1 MTGAA
6 SGTYNFVRQ
15 FGGALG
21 AAALVVVNGLG
32 GTGESVPW
40 LSAGALGPSLLLC
53 AAVMGYRRHML
64 VPGSE
69 SGSRVI
75 GGVNPTHSSHIFP
88 PCRPEKT
95 GRADRIPLSPRIRA
109 VGFQGRCSPRK
120 KGQKTSFSLPLHK
133 HTAVSTA
140 CPLELWGLPT

>member
-1 MTGAA
+1 MLFGWSLSHENTTSTWKRGKLRLLIMT
-6 SGTYNFVRQ
+6 STYYGNNI
-15 FGGALG
+15 LG
-21 AAALVVVNGLG
+21 EA
-32 GTGESVPW
+32 
-40 LSAGALGPSLLLC
+40 LLC